1 VHLSTSSRPSLDEIP
16 LAVSLSG
23 VVRTFSLRR
32 NVIPIFWRSDERQRI
47 DQSRLAGARRYDS
60 DLGTARLAGLVPW
73 RIGRCD
79 FPRYRW
85 RGVMPN
91 LFIVGGPNGA
101 GKSTYVRD
109 FLPAEMRCREFVNAD
124 LIAAGLSPFAP
135 ESAAFQAG
143 RIMLRRI
150 RELATR
156 REDFSFETTLSGRAY
171 APLLRELHMLGYR
184 IRLDFLWAPN
194 LSITNRRVRQRVTK
208 GGHDIPE
215 DVQSRRF
222 HLGIRNLAELY
233 RPLIDWWRLY
243 DNTGRQ
249 PILVA
254 QEKDGAL
261 DVEDAAR
268 LASIENSASVRFMP
282 DTMPHQVEEA
292 AVMTFEEETRRSM
305 RAMRRAYARVVLENK
320 SYGLPVIQWRDAV
333 GVVEVPAEQLEPL
346 ARRILEV
353 DGDPLP
359 EAEERELLKHLKI

>member
-1 VHLSTSSRPSLDEIP
+1 
-16 LAVSLSG
+16 
-23 VVRTFSLRR
+23 
-32 NVIPIFWRSDERQRI
+32 
-47 DQSRLAGARRYDS
+47 
-60 DLGTARLAGLVPW
+60 
-73 RIGRCD
+73 
-79 FPRYRW
+79 
-85 RGVMPN
+85 
-91 LFIVGGPNGA
+91 
-101 GKSTYVRD
+101 
-109 FLPAEMRCREFVNAD
+109 
-124 LIAAGLSPFAP
+124 
-135 ESAAFQAG
+135 
-143 RIMLRRI
+143 MLRRI